1 MEYTIDILII
11 QYDNP
16 IKLEKNILRII
27 YYYYEKNTYFL
38 YGKHFD
44 IFLVV

>member
-27 YYYYEKNTYFL
+27 YYYERNTLIYF
-38 YGKHFD
+38 
-44 IFLVV
+44 